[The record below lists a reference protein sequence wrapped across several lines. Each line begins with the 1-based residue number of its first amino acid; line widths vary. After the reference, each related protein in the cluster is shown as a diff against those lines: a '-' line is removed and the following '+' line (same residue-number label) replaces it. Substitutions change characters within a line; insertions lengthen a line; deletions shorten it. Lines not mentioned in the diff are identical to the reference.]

1 MPLHQIPLKAPSGS
15 AQRTQ
20 PMMWAAE
27 PGDSA
32 SASVIE
38 EARRAL
44 RTLMNNT
51 GAIEGSAVVTS
62 DGLPVVTV
70 FPQGTDEDRVAAMA
84 AALLSFGEGMAADLR
99 RGEVQQVYVRGT
111 AGLVLVQR
119 VKEDVLLQVIVGAE
133 AKLGLILLELKRATQ
148 ELARVL

>member
-1 MPLHQIPLKAPSGS
+1 MPTPPPAKAPFTPIPRIPTL
-15 AQRTQ
+15 A
-20 PMMWAAE
+20 WALDKHA
-27 PGDSA
+27 A
-32 SASVIE
+32 SNSSVNE
-38 EARRAL
+38 EARRVL

-51 GAIEGSAVVTS
+51 GAVEGCAVVTS

-84 AALLSFGEGMAADLR
+84 AALLSFGEGMAVDLR
-99 RGEVQQVYVRGT
+99 RGEVQQVYVKGA